1 MARFERRGRN
11 QRAEDSNIIEKLIH
25 VNRVSKVVKGGR
37 NFSFSALVVV
47 GDGAGRV
54 GIGHG
59 KAKEVPEAIRKAGET
74 ARKQMKPVPLVG
86 TTVPHRVI
94 GRYGASSVV
103 LRPAHPGT
111 GVIAGPLVRAVMDCA
126 GIHDVLTKAIG
137 STNANNLSK
146 AVMNALELLESAEQY
161 AARTGKPLDQ
171 VMANYQLA
179 GLAADAW

>member
-11 QRAEDSNIIEKLIH
+11 QRAEDSNIIEKVIH

-37 NFSFSALVVV
+37 NFSFSSLVVV

-59 KAKEVPEAIRKAGET
+59 KAKEVPEAIRKAGEN
-74 ARKQMKPVPLVG
+74 ARKNMKPIPLVG
-86 TTVPHRVI
+86 TTVPHRVL
-94 GRYGASSVV
+94 GHCGASSVV

-111 GVIAGPLVRAVMDCA
+111 GVIAGPLVRAVMDCV
-126 GIHDVLTKAIG
+126 GVRDVLTKVLG
-137 STNANNLSK
+137 STNAHNLSK
-146 AVMNALELLESAEQY
+146 AVMDALESLESAEQF
-161 AARTGKPLDQ
+161 ATRTGKPIEQ

-179 GLAADAW
+179 GLAADAR